1 MAFDPIFV
9 DALVKVLVLAYYAII
24 IVFICIDIRNFKRDA
39 GSWFSENVASNM
51 VLLLVLGFIMLFF
64 VLKLDFTNLEETRPA
79 FIIIPLILALSPPVL
94 LSISA
99 GTSIYH
105 KMKGNSKDLS
115 LLKESVQKR
124 EMDKRGK
131 KKLNFHRKLFHF
143 AIFLA
148 IIGVMAII
156 SPFAGSYADP
166 TYFWGDSTGMVL
178 QNYLDKSHPYGVAQ
192 GIIIVM
198 FYMMSWLFLVTDTM
212 RLSSHLYF
220 PLGKILQNTLRESEI
235 KSYASYVHFSVGF
248 LFASL
253 LSPPTLLLGIFA
265 LFTFGDTMAAT
276 IGIRIGKHKIKV
288 NPKKSWE
295 GTIAGFLA
303 SFLIAVP
310 FVGWA
315 WGFAGALL
323 FVIVDVFTPTPIPIS
338 DNILIPIAIPML
350 YWGLALMGI
359 PATCYILAVFG

>member
-1 MAFDPIFV
+1 MAVDSIFV

-24 IVFICIDIRNFKRDA
+24 GIFICVDIWKFKRDER
-39 GSWFSENVASNM
+39 SWWSEKVASNL
-51 VLLLVLGFIMLFF
+51 VLLMSLGFIAIFF

-79 FIIIPLILALSPPVL
+79 FILIPIILMIWPPVL
-94 LSISA
+94 LLITV
-99 GTSIYH
+99 GTSINH
-105 KMKGNSKDLS
+105 KMKGNSKNPS
-115 LLKESVQKR
+115 TLKERIQKR
-124 EMDKRGK
+124 EMDQSGK
-131 KKLNFHRKLFHF
+131 KWLNFYRKFFHV
-143 AIFLA
+143 AVFLA
-148 IIGVMAII
+148 IIGALAII
-156 SPFAGSYADP
+156 SPFAGEYP
-166 TYFWGDSTGMVL
+166 TPTEFWGDSTGMVL

-192 GIIIVM
+192 GIIILI

-212 RLSSHLYF
+212 RLSSVFYF
-220 PLGKILQNTLRESEI
+220 PMGKILENTLRESEVNA
-235 KSYASYVHFSVGF
+235 YASYVHFSVGF
-248 LFASL
+248 LYASL

-310 FVGWA
+310 FVGWE

-323 FVIVDVFTPTPIPIS
+323 FVLIDVITPTPIPIS
-338 DNILIPIAIPML
+338 DNILVPIAIPIL
-350 YWGLALMGI
+350 YWGLAWMGI
-359 PATCYILAVFG
+359 PATCYILALFG